1 MKMIVVAT
9 DGSDASQLAVREG
22 LELAKETGAAV
33 TVVTARQPISFIGAP
48 YDQRELS
55 RQLARARAA
64 LDRAKAEAEA
74 IAVEATYEIREGDP
88 ADEILRI
95 ASDRQADLVVL
106 GSRGLGAIR
115 SALLGS
121 VSQAVVSGSDRPVL
135 VVKNPARA
143 RRATHPSERAA

>member
-9 DGSDASQLAVREG
+9 DGSDASQLAAREG

-74 IAVEATYEIREGDP
+74 IGVEASYEIREGDP

-95 ASDRQADLVVL
+95 AADRQADLVVL

-115 SALLGS
+115 GALLGS
-121 VSQAVVSGSDRPVL
+121 VSKAVVSGSDRPVL
-135 VVKNPARA
+135 VVKYTAPRRTARA
-143 RRATHPSERAA
+143 SERARA